1 LLFEKESHNMPTLY
15 EGPVD
20 AISQA
25 ANLGTNIVG
34 HTAGFAPQSGQQEI
48 GAIALDPNN
57 PANFRKCLFLNDP
70 EILGAIQEGRYDTP
84 LNYNGGTSRSGLW
97 VYTDAVRAGF
107 KRLVFSA
114 DAAVYTGQIQ
124 PSLWRVPPG
133 KLPTQAFNDP
143 FFINYWNENS
153 GSGCMGIPSRGT
165 RVDGHYYVL
174 GEGPFYNAALIN
186 LIQEGQRPVVLLPGD
201 VLLFCATGP
210 GANGFVGGEY
220 TRLIVKYAD
229 IPLATDIAF

>member
-1 LLFEKESHNMPTLY
+1 MPTLY

-25 ANLGTNIVG
+25 ADLGTNVVG
-34 HTAGFAPQSGQQEI
+34 HAAGFAPQSGQQEI
-48 GAIALDPNN
+48 GAIALNPNN
-57 PANFRKCLFLNDP
+57 PANSRQCVFLNDP
-70 EILGAIQEGRYDTP
+70 EVIGAIQEGRYDTP
-84 LNYNGGTSRSGLW
+84 INFSGTPSGFW

-114 DAAVYTGQIQ
+114 DAAVHLVAGSIQ

-133 KLPTQAFNDP
+133 NLPSLAFNDP
-143 FFINYWNENS
+143 FFIDYWAS
-153 GSGCMGIPSRGT
+153 GNGYSGIPSRGT
-165 RVDGHYYVL
+165 RVDGHYYIL
-174 GEGPFYNAALIN
+174 GLGPALGGSALLN
-186 LIQEGQRPVVLLPGD
+186 LLQEGQRPIVLLPGD

-210 GANGFVGGEY
+210 GPLGVTSNQY

-229 IPLATDIAF
+229 IPLTTEIAF